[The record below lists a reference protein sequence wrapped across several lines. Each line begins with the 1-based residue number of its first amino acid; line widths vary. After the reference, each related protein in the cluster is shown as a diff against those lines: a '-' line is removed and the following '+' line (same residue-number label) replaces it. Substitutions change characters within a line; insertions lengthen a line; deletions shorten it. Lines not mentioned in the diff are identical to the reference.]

1 MRADFKNED
10 GALTPGMFG
19 TISVPGEVRK
29 GAILID
35 EGAVGTDLVG
45 RYVMLV
51 GKDNKVVYRPVTVG
65 RLFGKYRIIEKGLT
79 ENDVVVVAGLQRAV
93 QGAKVRKCGR
103 KMKTSISHFF
113 IDRPAFAMVIS
124 IVITIIGIVGY
135 FRLPVAQYPEVV
147 PPSVIVRTSYPGAS
161 PEILM
166 DTVASPLEQEING
179 VENMI
184 YMSSECSADG
194 SILIT
199 VTFEVGTNL
208 DIAQVQVQN
217 RVSIATPR
225 LPEEVKSIGLVVK
238 KRSPDQLMS
247 INLYSPDKSRDKL
260 YLTNYAISQMN
271 DRLARVPGVGDLEVL
286 GPREYSMRIWL
297 NPDKLE
303 RYNMTPSQVVKAL
316 REQNKQVA
324 AGKLNQAPISN
335 PDIAYEL
342 TINTQ
347 GRFKQPEEFEEIII
361 KYTSDG
367 KIVKLKDVVR
377 VELGSYDY
385 TTETYLGGKPCV
397 GISIYQLPGGSNALD
412 TADRLNAML
421 KEMKAEF
428 PSGVD
433 YEVTIDNTTFIRTS
447 VNAVYHTIFEAVIL
461 VVFVILLFLQSW
473 RAAVIPLTAI
483 PVSLIGT
490 FGFMDMF
497 GFSINNISLFGIVL
511 AIGIVVDNAIVI
523 VENVE
528 RNMKLGMSVKEA
540 TRQTMSHVQNALIA
554 ITLVLSAVFVPT
566 AFVEG
571 ISGQFYKQFALTIAV
586 STVISGVVSL
596 TLSPALC
603 VQLLRSEGQ
612 KQDWLTRMLNFCFGW
627 FFRWF
632 NRSFEWGAAKYGQ
645 FVRWV
650 LRYSVIVLILYVGLL
665 VLTGYL
671 FSITPKGFIPK
682 QDNDYLQVS
691 AQLPDGFALERTDEV
706 MQKMQKVLWTVPG
719 IDEFQCVVGFNG
731 ATRTR
736 ASNSGALFVR
746 MKPKV
751 ERMAK
756 GYDINYM
763 MKVLSRKLFDGL
775 PDSSTFI
782 LTPPAVRGIGVG
794 GDFRVQVQDRVGRGI
809 RDIEKYTK
817 IIAERARGRVY
828 DRERPLSSS
837 FVFRLVQARRPKR
850 S

>member
-1 MRADFKNED
+1 M
-10 GALTPGMFG
+10 
-19 TISVPGEVRK
+19 
-29 GAILID
+29 
-35 EGAVGTDLVG
+35 
-45 RYVMLV
+45 
-51 GKDNKVVYRPVTVG
+51 
-65 RLFGKYRIIEKGLT
+65 
-79 ENDVVVVAGLQRAV
+79 
-93 QGAKVRKCGR
+93 
-103 KMKTSISHFF
+103 
-113 IDRPAFAMVIS
+113 
-124 IVITIIGIVGY
+124 
-135 FRLPVAQYPEVV
+135 
-147 PPSVIVRTSYPGAS
+147 
-161 PEILM
+161 
-166 DTVASPLEQEING
+166 
-179 VENMI
+179 
-184 YMSSECSADG
+184 
-194 SILIT
+194 
-199 VTFEVGTNL
+199 
-208 DIAQVQVQN
+208 QVQN

-260 YLTNYAISQMN
+260 YLTNYAISQMS

-367 KIVKLKDVVR
+367 KIVKLKDVAR

-385 TTETYLGGKPCV
+385 TTETCLGGKPCV
-397 GISIYQLPGGSNALD
+397 GISIYHLPGSNALD

-540 TRQTMSHVQNALIA
+540 TR
-554 ITLVLSAVFVPT
+554 
-566 AFVEG
+566 
-571 ISGQFYKQFALTIAV
+571 
-586 STVISGVVSL
+586 
-596 TLSPALC
+596 
-603 VQLLRSEGQ
+603 
-612 KQDWLTRMLNFCFGW
+612 
-627 FFRWF
+627 
-632 NRSFEWGAAKYGQ
+632 
-645 FVRWV
+645 
-650 LRYSVIVLILYVGLL
+650 
-665 VLTGYL
+665 
-671 FSITPKGFIPK
+671 
-682 QDNDYLQVS
+682 
-691 AQLPDGFALERTDEV
+691 
-706 MQKMQKVLWTVPG
+706 
-719 IDEFQCVVGFNG
+719 
-731 ATRTR
+731 
-736 ASNSGALFVR
+736 
-746 MKPKV
+746 
-751 ERMAK
+751 
-756 GYDINYM
+756 
-763 MKVLSRKLFDGL
+763 
-775 PDSSTFI
+775 
-782 LTPPAVRGIGVG
+782 
-794 GDFRVQVQDRVGRGI
+794 
-809 RDIEKYTK
+809 
-817 IIAERARGRVY
+817 
-828 DRERPLSSS
+828 
-837 FVFRLVQARRPKR
+837 
-850 S
+850 

>member
-1 MRADFKNED
+1 
-10 GALTPGMFG
+10 
-19 TISVPGEVRK
+19 
-29 GAILID
+29 
-35 EGAVGTDLVG
+35 
-45 RYVMLV
+45 
-51 GKDNKVVYRPVTVG
+51 
-65 RLFGKYRIIEKGLT
+65 
-79 ENDVVVVAGLQRAV
+79 
-93 QGAKVRKCGR
+93 
-103 KMKTSISHFF
+103 MKTSISHFF

-135 FRLPVAQYPEVV
+135 FRLPVAQYPEVL

-367 KIVKLKDVVR
+367 KIVKLKDVAR

-397 GISIYQLPGGSNALD
+397 GISIYQLPGSNALD
-412 TADRLNAML
+412 TVDRLNAML

-483 PVSLIGT
+483 PVSPIGT

-603 VQLLRSEGQ
+603 VQLLRAQNQ
-612 KQDWLTRMLNFCFGW
+612 KQDWLTRLLNFCFGW
-627 FFRWF
+627 FFR
-632 NRSFEWGAAKYGQ
+632 
-645 FVRWV
+645 
-650 LRYSVIVLILYVGLL
+650 
-665 VLTGYL
+665 
-671 FSITPKGFIPK
+671 
-682 QDNDYLQVS
+682 
-691 AQLPDGFALERTDEV
+691 
-706 MQKMQKVLWTVPG
+706 
-719 IDEFQCVVGFNG
+719 
-731 ATRTR
+731 
-736 ASNSGALFVR
+736 
-746 MKPKV
+746 
-751 ERMAK
+751 
-756 GYDINYM
+756 
-763 MKVLSRKLFDGL
+763 
-775 PDSSTFI
+775 
-782 LTPPAVRGIGVG
+782 
-794 GDFRVQVQDRVGRGI
+794 
-809 RDIEKYTK
+809 
-817 IIAERARGRVY
+817 
-828 DRERPLSSS
+828 
-837 FVFRLVQARRPKR
+837 
-850 S
+850 